1 MAAPTQLV
9 PQQST
14 PQRSTAARVK
24 KVLGRFEGYFYL
36 LPSFVILS
44 IFIFLPAI
52 TTFTLSLNRTA
63 PFGSDTIFVG
73 LGNYRRLLTDPQY
86 YEGVVVT
93 FWFIVGTVPLAIVL
107 AVALAIALSYP
118 LGRLSPIY
126 QMLVFL
132 PVVISSAVTGILF
145 RWLFNPIVGNI
156 NYLISLFGVDGPN
169 WLASR
174 TWSLVA
180 VIIAVVWGQ
189 LGFNV
194 IIALA
199 GVQNIDETLYEA
211 AKVDGAK
218 LWQRIRYVTLP
229 MLTPTLFFLSVI
241 NVIFSLQAF
250 AEINILTDGGP
261 GRSTTTLIYAVYRD
275 AFIGTPQRGYA
286 SAQAYLLLIVVVLLS
301 LIQFKFLAKKVH
313 YQ

>member
-1 MAAPTQLV
+1 MATGTELV
-9 PQQST
+9 PRIKHPDPLWT
-14 PQRSTAARVK
+14 RLKNRRSDYVAY
-24 KVLGRFEGYFYL
+24 LYL
-36 LPSFVILS
+36 LPSFIVLG

-52 TTFTLSLNRTA
+52 TTFTMSLTRTA
-63 PFGSDTIFVG
+63 PFGPQSIFVG
-73 LGNYRRLLTDPQY
+73 LDNYTRLLTDPQY
-86 YEGVVVT
+86 YESIRVT
-93 FWFIVGTVPLAIVL
+93 FWFLVGTVPLAIAL

-118 LGRLSPIY
+118 LRVMSPFYRLLI
-126 QMLVFL
+126 FL

-145 RWLFNPIVGNI
+145 RWLFNPIVGWI
-156 NYLISLFGVDGPN
+156 NYIISLVGVDGPN

-218 LWQRIRYVTLP
+218 LWQRIRYITLP

-241 NVIFSLQAF
+241 NVIFGLQAF

-261 GRSTTTLIYAVYRD
+261 GRSTTTLIYSVYRD
-275 AFIGTPQRGYA
+275 AFIGTPQRGFA
-286 SAQAYLLLIVVVLLS
+286 SAQAYLLLLVVIALS
-301 LIQFKFLAKKVH
+301 LAQFRGLGKKVH